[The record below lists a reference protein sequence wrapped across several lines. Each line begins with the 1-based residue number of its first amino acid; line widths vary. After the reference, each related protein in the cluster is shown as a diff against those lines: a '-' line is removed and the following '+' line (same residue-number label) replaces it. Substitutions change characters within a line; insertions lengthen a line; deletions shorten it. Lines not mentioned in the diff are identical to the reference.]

1 MSKIKNIL
9 LLLFSFIIY
18 IKYYDEL
25 QSVIAEYE
33 SNLIQL
39 KLISC
44 LNLVHSYLAQRDGDQ
59 KLKKMI
65 KNSNLPH
72 DKLYT
77 KFIASSIKKCSDKI
91 TSNQINYL
99 LTPENIDN
107 YNTLNSSITNL
118 IKVEEEIKNLELTK
132 EEENIY
138 DKISERIFESENKTK
153 KKIKKRFF
161 QKYKTIII
169 AIIII
174 IGSYLFYRKYFKKE
188 TKAVKKEKYE
198 KELNKKFNE
207 KRKNNKYI
215 FRNIF

>member
-18 IKYYDEL
+18 IKCDDEL

-188 TKAVKKEKYE
+188 TKVVKKEKNE
-198 KELNKKFNE
+198 KEVNKKSNR
-207 KRKNNKYI
+207 RKKK
-215 FRNIF
+215 

>member
-18 IKYYDEL
+18 IKCDDEL

-72 DKLYT
+72 EKLYT

-161 QKYKTIII
+161 QKYKTIIFS
-169 AIIII
+169 IIII

-188 TKAVKKEKYE
+188 TKVVKKEKNE
-198 KELNKKFNE
+198 KEVNKKSNR
-207 KRKNNKYI
+207 RKKK
-215 FRNIF
+215 